1 MRIHGHDAIKENRL
15 GEEISERAPEPGKL
29 DVERNC
35 ICETIYS
42 TSRDEQ
48 LQVRGLA
55 SAVVEKQRL
64 N

>member
-15 GEEISERAPEPGKL
+15 GEEISERAPVPGKL
-29 DVERNC
+29 DVERDC
-35 ICETIYS
+35 ICETIDS

-55 SAVVEKQRL
+55 STAVE
-64 N
+64 NED